1 MKGRL
6 ELQRF
11 HQVVFL
17 FSVVAL
23 SWFAMMA
30 IHELGHVAGA
40 VVTGGQVERVVLHPL
55 TISRTDVKPNPNPLL
70 VVWAGPL
77 LGCMLPTAIGLTV
90 PKRFAVVCNTA
101 LFFAGFCLLANGA
114 YIGVGAFDSVGD
126 CGEMLKHGSP
136 IWLLLF
142 FGAIVICVGF
152 YLWHCLGSVKEF
164 LANPSL
170 VNPAIGYTLLAC
182 LVAALAVEFAFS
194 PR

>member
-1 MKGRL
+1 M
-6 ELQRF
+6 QRF
-11 HQVVFL
+11 HQAVFL
-17 FSVVAL
+17 FSVLAL

-30 IHELGHVAGA
+30 THELGHVVGA
-40 VVTGGQVERVVLHPL
+40 MVSGGAVERVVLHPL

-77 LGCMLPTAIGLTV
+77 LGCLLPLVIGLVV
-90 PKRFAVVCNTA
+90 PKRARVVRNTM

-114 YIGVGAFDSVGD
+114 YIGFGVFDRVGD
-126 CGEMLKHGSP
+126 CGEMLQHGSP
-136 IWLLLF
+136 IWSLLG
-142 FGAIVICVGF
+142 FGAIAICVGF

-170 VNPAIGYTLLAC
+170 VNPMVAYSLLAG
-182 LVAALAVEFAFS
+182 LVVILAAEFAFS